1 MRFVDIVKQRVH
13 LIDLNKGPSS
23 HTYKTLDISIGTTA
37 DIEGEDEH
45 SFIFGGKHGFG
56 KMNRQTGEYSMV
68 RKYWDGQDDQH
79 DRERQFRG
87 NDGAIDARGRY
98 WGTVMRDPLVN
109 DPTDDGV
116 YCKT

>member
-1 MRFVDIVKQRVH
+1 
-13 LIDLNKGPSS
+13 
-23 HTYKTLDISIGTTA
+23 
-37 DIEGEDEH
+37 
-45 SFIFGGKHGFG
+45 
-56 KMNRQTGEYSMV
+56 MV
-68 RKYWDGQDDQH
+68 RKYWDGEEDQN
-79 DRERQFRG
+79 DKERQFRG